1 MSDVVPSHWEVRVDN
16 TGGSTSRA
24 NAVRSD
30 TLAMLERPRPFDIY
44 MSHIGKA
51 TMIQSQLVKIN
62 KGCSFFN
69 IVKNGGRGGG
79 GFKSILKRCSI
90 RIGVW

>member
-1 MSDVVPSHWEVRVDN
+1 MPDVVTSHWEVRVDN

-30 TLAMLERPRPFDIY
+30 TLAMLERPQPFDIY
-44 MSHIGKA
+44 MPYIEKA
-51 TMIQSQLVKIN
+51 TMVQNQLVKIS

-69 IVKNGGRGGG
+69 IVKNGGRG
-79 GFKSILKRCSI
+79 L
-90 RIGVW
+90 W

>member
-1 MSDVVPSHWEVRVDN
+1 MPDVVSSHWEVRVDN

-30 TLAMLERPRPFDIY
+30 TLAMLERPQPVDIY
-44 MSHIGKA
+44 MSYIGKA
-51 TMIQSQLVKIN
+51 TMVQNQLVKIN

-69 IVKNGGRGGG
+69 IVKNRGV
-79 GFKSILKRCSI
+79 KCKKLQNS
-90 RIGVW
+90 